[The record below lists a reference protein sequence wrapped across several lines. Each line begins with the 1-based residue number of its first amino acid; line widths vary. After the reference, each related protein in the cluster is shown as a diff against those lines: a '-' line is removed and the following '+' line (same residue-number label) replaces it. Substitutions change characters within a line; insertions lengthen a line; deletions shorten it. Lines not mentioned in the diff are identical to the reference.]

1 MPKMIRRHPA
11 MGPAT
16 EEPAE
21 SLAELYHE
29 NSKWRRLPGARVQAV
44 VEFTPTELRAMA
56 RAFRHYRLH
65 PHIALPPPDTW
76 PEPGLTFDEVVEARR
91 SGRDFSD
98 APIDLAGLAKML
110 HQAVGITGQFD
121 AGHGI
126 VRPLRAAPSAGGL
139 YPTELYLVVHR
150 VAGLEPGLYHYNVPQ
165 HAVALLSAGDVSD
178 AVCAAFAG
186 QESARGA
193 SFVVIIAGIMGRTRR
208 KYGERGYRYVLM
220 EAGHLAQNL
229 LLSATALGYAA
240 FTTGGFF
247 DEYLNAL
254 LRLDGIDETVLYC
267 ALVGQP
273 GATEVEDL
281 RSRLDDTGAH
291 TDH

>member
-1 MPKMIRRHPA
+1 
-11 MGPAT
+11 
-16 EEPAE
+16 
-21 SLAELYHE
+21 
-29 NSKWRRLPGARVQAV
+29 
-44 VEFTPTELRAMA
+44 
-56 RAFRHYRLH
+56 
-65 PHIALPPPDTW
+65 
-76 PEPGLTFDEVVEARR
+76 
-91 SGRDFSD
+91 
-98 APIDLAGLAKML
+98 
-110 HQAVGITGQFD
+110 
-121 AGHGI
+121 
-126 VRPLRAAPSAGGL
+126 
-139 YPTELYLVVHR
+139 